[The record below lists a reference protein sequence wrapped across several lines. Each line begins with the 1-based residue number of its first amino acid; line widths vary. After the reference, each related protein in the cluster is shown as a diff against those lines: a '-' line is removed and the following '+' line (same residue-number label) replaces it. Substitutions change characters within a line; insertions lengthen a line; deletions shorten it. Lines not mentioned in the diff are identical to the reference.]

1 MVTRFVHC
9 SGSTNL
15 TEEQVEVMASLG
27 SALAYPAS
35 AEVRC
40 GLRDDTSALATTNA
54 LLGEYRVSEL
64 DQKNGPHDLG
74 QVEGAGQRTCGGSG
88 GLPTTLFSES
98 KVIDMDQGTRTLART
113 HSTPPWCQ
121 QRVSDGWPFGGV
133 LAFGSVH
140 VPTCASGV
148 EGVGMT

>member
-1 MVTRFVHC
+1 MAGRFKHC
-9 SGSTNL
+9 AGKTKL
-15 TEEQVEVMASLG
+15 MSLG
-27 SALAYPAS
+27 SALADLAS

-54 LLGEYRVSEL
+54 LLGEYRVSEF

-74 QVEGAGQRTCGGSG
+74 QVEGAGQGPCDGGPMASRAP
-88 GLPTTLFSES
+88 LQRV
-98 KVIDMDQGTRTLART
+98 KVIDMTQGTRTLPRT

-121 QRVSDGWPFGGV
+121 QRVSDRWPFGGV

-140 VPTCASGV
+140 VPTCASGA